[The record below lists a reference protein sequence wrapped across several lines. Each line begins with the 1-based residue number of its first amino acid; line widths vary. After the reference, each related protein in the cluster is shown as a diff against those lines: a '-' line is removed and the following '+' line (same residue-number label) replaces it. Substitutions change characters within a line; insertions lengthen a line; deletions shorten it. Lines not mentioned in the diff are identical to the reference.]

1 MKWLDPMRTPRRL
14 RLKGEIEKVSDE
26 LDKMNGE
33 LLKLIDDESQKA
45 LGKLEVEMT

>member
-1 MKWLDPMRTPRRL
+1 MRTPRRL